1 MHHFGETVQSSGKT
15 TLEEDVEGLKTCI
28 PPQRVKSPL
37 EMWSDEINGQ
47 FWDTEGK
54 VLGSFDLAV

>member
-37 EMWSDEINGQ
+37 EMWSDEINGK

-54 VLGSFDLAV
+54 VLG